1 MIQLAA
7 AGFDSSSVITIDSP
21 PVLGSNR
28 KPPACILGLCHA
40 STLNHLVHCS
50 QMHRA
55 STCCHVCCVSC
66 RQQGI
71 QQQLLAP
78 LMTYGASRGIVQQQ
92 KEQQQGKSFLQL
104 ATSLLQM
111 WRSPTDTAGRSSAPV
126 STPLVEVHLPCAA
139 LQQREL
145 LLECAPQQLVGL
157 CLDAVQP
164 YAAKDNRR
172 GLQPSAHHQE
182 QQQMLL
188 QQVPCQLD
196 QPAGA
201 SSPSSPATHPP
212 GSGSTPVRLQLSAA
226 AICQLLDTSNELC
239 AAALEVVNLSMRQ
252 RLQQQ
257 SGLAQHAS
265 SMDGGLVSW
274 LAGQWLQAGSSVV
287 GDTPA
292 KVQSAELS
300 VAKQLLSGATGV
312 DTFLKQQVLQLDLP
326 AG

>member
-1 MIQLAA
+1 M
-7 AGFDSSSVITIDSP
+7 
-21 PVLGSNR
+21 
-28 KPPACILGLCHA
+28 
-40 STLNHLVHCS
+40 
-50 QMHRA
+50 
-55 STCCHVCCVSC
+55 SC
-66 RQQGI
+66 RQQCV

-78 LMTYGASRGIVQQQ
+78 MLKCGASRGIVQQQ
-92 KEQQQGKSFLQL
+92 QQQQEDKSFLPL
-104 ATSLLQM
+104 ATSLLHM
-111 WRSPTDTAGRSSAPV
+111 WRSSTDTVGCRPAPV
-126 STPLVEVHLPCAA
+126 ITSLVEMDLPCAA

-145 LLECAPQQLVGL
+145 LLESSPQQLVGL

-164 YAAKDNRR
+164 YAAQVNST

-188 QQVPCQLD
+188 QQAPCQ
-196 QPAGA
+196 QAHPAGA
-201 SSPSSPATHPP
+201 SSPSSPARHPP
-212 GSGSTPVRLQLSAA
+212 ESGSAPVEPQTSAA

-265 SMDGGLVSW
+265 SMGGGLTSW
-274 LAGQWLQAGSSVV
+274 LAGQWLQAGSSFV
-287 GDTPA
+287 GDTPV